1 MGCEYNTEWAYPDQC
16 DPNQTFW
23 TPVLLAVPAF
33 MRWLQCFR
41 RYKDSKYTANLHLI
55 NAGKYTSSIF
65 YYFFYFNYRYH
76 GSQRTK
82 DLALWCVFGC
92 IYSIYTSTWDI
103 TMDWS
108 LLRRNAKYPWLRDEL
123 VYESYWPFYY
133 WAIITNIILRF
144 AWIIYLLPGPASS
157 LLRIFIIALLGK
169 YDSGRIRLFY

>member
-1 MGCEYNTEWAYPDQC
+1 MGCEYNTKWAYPDQC